1 MRNGKRAVFLDRDGV
16 VNVEDD
22 HIRDTARFRL
32 YPDALP
38 AIKRLNGAGFRV
50 VIITNQSG
58 VARGYMT
65 ERTVNEIHG
74 LLRHWA
80 GQAGARIDR
89 IEYCPHHPEGSVEP
103 YARECGCR
111 KPKPGMIL
119 KAAGEMGL
127 DLRGSYIVGD
137 KLTDTALGP
146 VIGARAAL
154 LVRTGFGRREEEK
167 VGRGEAAAPDHVAD
181 GIGDAVDWILKD
193 AELAP

>member
-1 MRNGKRAVFLDRDGV
+1 MFLDRDGV

-22 HIRDTARFRL
+22 HIRDAARFRL

-38 AIKRLNGAGFRV
+38 AIKRLNGAGFS
-50 VIITNQSG
+50 VIVITNQSG

-74 LLRHWA
+74 LLRDWA
-80 GQAGARIDR
+80 ERAGARIDR
-89 IEYCPHHPEGSVEP
+89 IEYCPHHPEGSVAP
-103 YARECGCR
+103 YAVECSCR

-119 KAAGEMGL
+119 KAARELGI

-146 VIGARAAL
+146 ATGARAAL
-154 LVRTGFGRREEEK
+154 LVRTGFGGREEER
-167 VGRGEAAAPDHVAD
+167 VTQGEAPAPDHIAD
-181 GIGDAVDWILKD
+181 GIKDAVDWILED
-193 AELAP
+193 TRTAGR